1 MLEKLAERCAALEKL
16 NISLIGCGG
25 MMGAHVNG
33 FRQLYSR
40 GLRVF
45 EVKAVCDVKEALARE
60 KAGLVAEFQSSEPR
74 VYTDVEE
81 MLRSESLDAVDIAL
95 PHNVHHTVAAM
106 CLDEGL
112 DVIIEKPLGITMRAA
127 RIIMDK
133 ARKNSRVLAVAE
145 NYRRSPE
152 NRAVRW
158 VVEQGLIG
166 EPRMIVWCSAGWS
179 PGAWGWREDKYA
191 AGGSWVFDGGVHL
204 ADLDR
209 YHLRREAVE
218 VYAVQK
224 TFDPFRDGTR
234 VTVDDMTMAIIV
246 YEGDVYAQWLWTRAA
261 PGRGLG
267 LRMIYGSKGSVGH
280 EGLFS
285 GHAAYDGL
293 FIQKENS
300 VEIVGMGVLVSRMF
314 EGLKPEEKSRMFPMG
329 ITDTVA
335 TELYDFYDSVVNRR
349 APEVD
354 GLEAYRDMAIPLGFY
369 ESALLRKPVSVRD
382 VEELRVEEYQKEINE
397 KLGIS

>member
-1 MLEKLAERCAALEKL
+1 LLEKLAERCAALEKL

-25 MMGAHVNG
+25 MMGLHVNG
-33 FRQLYSR
+33 LRQLYSR
-40 GLRVF
+40 GLRVL
-45 EVKAVCDVKEALARE
+45 EVKAVCDVKEALAKE
-60 KAGLVAEFQSSEPR
+60 KAGLVAEFQDSEPR
-74 VYTDVEE
+74 VYTNVGE
-81 MLRSESLDAVDIAL
+81 MLRGESLDAVDIAL

-133 ARKNSRVLAVAE
+133 ARKNNRVLAVAE
-145 NYRRSPE
+145 NYRWSPE

-166 EPRMIVWCSAGWS
+166 EPRMIVWCSVGWS
-179 PGAWGWREDKYA
+179 PRAWGWREDKYA

-209 YHLRREAVE
+209 YQLRREAVE

-224 TFDPFRDGTR
+224 TFDPFKGGVE
-234 VTVDDMTMAIIV
+234 VTVDDMTMAIVI
-246 YEGDVYAQWLWTRAA
+246 YEGGIYAQWLWTRSA
-261 PGRGLG
+261 PGKAIN
-267 LRMIYGSKGSVGH
+267 LRMIYGSKGSV
-280 EGLFS
+280 S
-285 GHAAYDGL
+285 NDGL
-293 FIQKENS
+293 SIQKENS
-300 VEIVGMGVLVSRMF
+300 VEMQGMSTLVSRMF
-314 EGLKPEEKSRMFPMG
+314 EGLKPEEKARWFPMD

-335 TELYDFYDSVVNRR
+335 TELYDFYDSVVNHR

-354 GLEAYRDMAIPLGFY
+354 GSEAYRDMAIPLGFY
-369 ESALLRKPVSVRD
+369 ESALLKKPVSVRD
-382 VEELRVEEYQKEINE
+382 VEELKVEEYQKEINE

>member
-1 MLEKLAERCAALEKL
+1 LPEALAVRCIALEKL

-33 FRQLYSR
+33 LRQLCSR
-40 GLRVF
+40 GLRIL
-45 EVKAVCDVKEALARE
+45 EVKAVCDVKETLARE
-60 KAGLVAEFQSSEPR
+60 KARLVAEFQGSEPK
-74 VYTDVEE
+74 VYTNVGE
-81 MLRSESLDAVDIAL
+81 MLRGESLDAVDIAL

-133 ARKNSRVLAVAE
+133 ARKNNRVLAVAE

-152 NRAVRW
+152 NRAIRW

-209 YHLRREAVE
+209 YHLGREAVE

-224 TFDPFRDGTR
+224 TFDPLRGGVR
-234 VTVDDMTMAIIV
+234 VTVDDMTMGIIV
-246 YEGDVYAQWLWTRAA
+246 YEGDVYAQWLWTRSA
-261 PGRGLG
+261 PGKAIN
-267 LRMIYGSKGSVGH
+267 LRMIYGSKGSVGND
-280 EGLFS
+280 S
-285 GHAAYDGL
+285 L
-293 FIQKENS
+293 FIQKENA
-300 VEIVGMGVLVSRMF
+300 VEMQNMSTLVSRMF
-314 EGLKPEEKSRMFPMG
+314 ESLKPEEKAKWFPMD

-335 TELYDFYDSVVNRR
+335 TELYDFYDSVVNRH

-397 KLGIS
+397 KLEIP